1 MKEIISNLKLGFL
14 FLIFLCLFVSYQYIQ
29 YPLVC
34 LVICSFLKI
43 KRKEIGISFFKPA
56 VFIVILFF
64 INIISLFY
72 SEDFG
77 TGWKAIETQISLLII
92 PLIITVDEDF
102 YKISKKRILNIFVAA
117 SLFGIII
124 LITRFIYLVNLHYL
138 IEKYGKITF
147 LGIIRW
153 LNISN
158 SQHPTYIS
166 LAFLFSIILIVHSFS
181 EKSKYYWIILK
192 LTSILIVLIFIY
204 ILNSRA
210 ILLSVFAVTFYYVFK
225 FLLRYKRVYIYIT
238 LILFLFLFSYLIK
251 SSRFSQ
257 NIEQIKSS
265 IDTQNYEN
273 IDARFS
279 LWKDALIVWKE
290 KAIFGHGIGDSK
302 HRLLEIHQNR
312 NIEEAF
318 INKHNCHNQFLET
331 ATQTGAIGLIA
342 LLLVFAIPFYQS
354 IKKKQ
359 ELLFL
364 FLLICFINFMFESML
379 QRIAGV
385 VFFAFWY
392 SFLWF
397 VYYKDETAKKT

>member
-1 MKEIISNLKLGFL
+1 MLKILTYFKLGFI
-14 FLIFLCLFVSYQYIQ
+14 FLIFIFLIVSYKFLQ
-29 YPLVC
+29 YPLAG
-34 LVICSFLKI
+34 LLILSLITIKKDQIKIRNFNLIFFLL
-43 KRKEIGISFFKPA
+43 GFF
-56 VFIVILFF
+56 LL
-64 INIISLFY
+64 NLISLLY
-72 SEDFG
+72 SENWIE
-77 TGWKAIETQISLLII
+77 GWKTIETQISLVLI
-92 PLIITVDEDF
+92 PLIIIMDEEF
-102 YKISKKRILNIFVAA
+102 YIGNKKRILDIFVSA
-117 SLFGIII
+117 SLLGIVIFV
-124 LITRFIYLVNLHYL
+124 TRFIYLVNLHYL
-138 IEKYGKITF
+138 IEKYGKITLF
-147 LGIIRW
+147 GIIRW
-153 LNISN
+153 LDISN

-166 LAFLFSIILIVHSFS
+166 LAFLFSIILIVHSLS

-210 ILLSVFAVTFYYVFK
+210 LLLSVFAVTFFYVFK
-225 FLLRYKRVYIYIT
+225 FLLKYKRIYIYIT
-238 LILFLFLFSYLIK
+238 LILFLFLFGYLIK

-279 LWKDALIVWKE
+279 LWIDAVIAWKE
-290 KAIFGHGIGDSK
+290 KAIFGHGIGDAK
-302 HRLLEIHQNR
+302 DRLLEIHQNR

-318 INKHNCHNQFLET
+318 LNKHNCHNQFLET
-331 ATQTGAIGLIA
+331 ATQTGAIGLII

-364 FLLICFINFMFESML
+364 FLMISFINFLFESML
-379 QRIAGV
+379 QRIVGV

-392 SFLWF
+392 SFLWL
-397 VYYKDETAKKT
+397 VYYKDKVQVS